1 MKYSK
6 KKTYRK
12 KNKSLIGGRLKTREY
27 ALRKLAN
34 SGINCFAGNTHNSQ
48 LMRKCTKNG
57 KQGLTILKKLYKLQN
72 PLPEQ
77 IVSIEDLVDNGI
89 SNHWLMK
96 HAWPSD
102 KIRLGYRKG
111 FSGTT
116 SLLSHIVPMTYGS
129 ASYSF
134 GKTKKLASTWWK
146 TGSLYNSVKS
156 TKNNIIN
163 NLVKKGE
170 EISDDFKKIAG
181 NMTLEEQ
188 TKFYGSQKS
197 LRQLIDPNL
206 EDEVKVYFIK
216 MTLMPF
222 ARLEKIP
229 GFLPFSEK
237 LSSITKSFSGTTDI
251 EKIAAKTGE
260 KFLKEIVKL
269 PKETKLLLDA
279 LQPVANVT
287 GVSVFNLV
295 KEVIHNTTNIEKI
308 PNPGAITLAKIMEI
322 SQAHNWVEHDN

>member
-1 MKYSK
+1 
-6 KKTYRK
+6 
-12 KNKSLIGGRLKTREY
+12 
-27 ALRKLAN
+27 
-34 SGINCFAGNTHNSQ
+34 
-48 LMRKCTKNG
+48 
-57 KQGLTILKKLYKLQN
+57 
-72 PLPEQ
+72 
-77 IVSIEDLVDNGI
+77 
-89 SNHWLMK
+89 
-96 HAWPSD
+96 
-102 KIRLGYRKG
+102 
-111 FSGTT
+111 
-116 SLLSHIVPMTYGS
+116 
-129 ASYSF
+129 
-134 GKTKKLASTWWK
+134 
-146 TGSLYNSVKS
+146 
-156 TKNNIIN
+156 
-163 NLVKKGE
+163 
-170 EISDDFKKIAG
+170 
-181 NMTLEEQ
+181 MTLEEQ

-237 LSSITKSFSGTTDI
+237 ISSITKSFSGTTDI